1 MLHLP
6 QTYFGEFWNESWNKT
21 YRVTVLRLILI
32 FYSPALRHKE
42 RSSNIFDWVN
52 AGIKNNSNRVT
63 TSWINLCKNSEKK
76 EFSIH
81 QIFKKKGSGIE
92 NVNFVFKLSLK
103 CMKKN
108 CFTASFLAQTLSF
121 AKKIFLSSLPN
132 YVPKY
137 KLSNIG
143 KTLSQTNDPPSLL
156 SINSQK

>member
-81 QIFKKKGSGIE
+81 QIFFFKKRDQELRMLILFL
-92 NVNFVFKLSLK
+92 NFLLNAWRRTVLLLLFWHKHCLLP
-103 CMKKN
+103 KKY
-108 CFTASFLAQTLSF
+108 F
-121 AKKIFLSSLPN
+121 
-132 YVPKY
+132 Y
-137 KLSNIG
+137 
-143 KTLSQTNDPPSLL
+143 LL
-156 SINSQK
+156 FQIMFQSINFPTLGKHYLRQMILPAFCQ

>member
-1 MLHLP
+1 MQGSKIIQTVSLHHGL
-6 QTYFGEFWNESWNKT
+6 TYAKT
-21 YRVTVLRLILI
+21 RKR
-32 FYSPALRHKE
+32 
-42 RSSNIFDWVN
+42 
-52 AGIKNNSNRVT
+52 KNFQFIR
-63 TSWINLCKNSEKK
+63 
-76 EFSIH
+76 FSR
-81 QIFKKKGSGIE
+81 KGSGIE